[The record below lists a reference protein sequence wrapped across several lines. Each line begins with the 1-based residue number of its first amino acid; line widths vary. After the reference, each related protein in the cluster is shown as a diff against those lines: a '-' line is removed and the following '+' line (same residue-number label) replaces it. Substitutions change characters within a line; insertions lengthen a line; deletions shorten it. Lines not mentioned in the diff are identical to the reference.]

1 MVESWGSTRPLIT
14 STGLFWLSER
24 GRLKLAPAADKH
36 LQKTYVLQSPSCCL
50 ADSLRFLSAR
60 KRGTVKIRLRFGIAL
75 LSVLSAFAASTAA
88 MTLGPGARPWSLDG
102 QMAFVR
108 MPSLETSAVTAIA
121 QDRQGFLWFGT
132 QSNLLRWDGYQLRT
146 YARNPDTAGSL
157 PDNYIRS
164 LLVDDRGQL
173 WVGTNSGGLSR
184 YDPQTDGF
192 ISFPVGANG
201 TSDGTI
207 SVLISDH
214 HGGLWIGTGH
224 GIDHL
229 DGATGRIDPP
239 DASLPRENITALL
252 LDRAG
257 TLWVGTRKGLLRRTQ
272 VDGQFQPY
280 PLAAPEGPAP
290 VIRALYEDRAGRIWI
305 GIDLNGVFILEP
317 GTDTPRRLLEAPG
330 SSRPLIDNISTIRE
344 VDKSEV
350 WLGTAE
356 SGIVRVDTTNWR
368 VVREQHDL
376 TRSRSLPSNQIDS
389 LFLDRAGMMWVGTRV
404 ALSKV
409 NPRQHLIQTFY
420 GGSTPGLLM
429 KADAPSSML
438 ALPDGRVWLG
448 LVGGGVEIVD
458 PVAGPVG
465 MIHAALDDPDRALT
479 NAQVI
484 AMARWEDGS
493 IFLGTAA
500 GLYRASPDGSS
511 LVRVQ
516 VPTQSKTVDVRAL
529 LVADGHLW
537 LGGLDGLS
545 ELDVLPGGA
554 LGLQRRWDKELG
566 DPRVRTVVKGRDAGI
581 WIGTSSG
588 VAHVDSATGEVT
600 RLTNDPRNRNLLP
613 GGYIS
618 SMLIDRKGRLWVA
631 TFGRGIEVEQSH
643 DAGGQPIFRRLTQSD
658 GLPQNSVDALLQDID
673 GNIWASTDGG
683 LARIELDS
691 LAIRA
696 FRTEQG
702 VGIDGFFTAD
712 AAATPAGDLLF
723 GGLNGLIV
731 VHPERLT
738 ATAEAAP
745 IVVTDVRVGGRNLA
759 PTQSLL
765 SSGLTVGSQDR
776 SLAIEFAALD
786 FTDPELQRYSYR
798 LQGFDK
804 DWLET
809 PTSRRLAS
817 YTNLPAGNYVLQL
830 RSAAAGS
837 GWSTPLDLAVHVQPA
852 WYEYGLA
859 RALAAVIVLLL
870 IVGFVHMRTR
880 LLRRRQSE
888 LESIVAERTA
898 ELERNQGILKSMAY
912 LDVLTGLPNRR
923 AFDDDLRRFIAECER
938 GQGDF
943 ALLLIDLDGFKAI
956 NDTVG
961 HGAGDAVLVEVAG
974 RLRTLIRETDVAARM
989 GGDEFC
995 VILANPRNTAAVD
1008 SACARII
1015 KKLGDP
1021 IVLADR
1027 TVVIG
1032 ASIGVATV
1040 PHGRV
1045 TKPDE
1050 LHKSADT
1057 ALYEAKRGGRNTWRW
1072 DNSSAVSA
1080 TATGSWKRSM
1090 TKLARLK

>member
-1 MVESWGSTRPLIT
+1 M
-14 STGLFWLSER
+14 
-24 GRLKLAPAADKH
+24 
-36 LQKTYVLQSPSCCL
+36 
-50 ADSLRFLSAR
+50 
-60 KRGTVKIRLRFGIAL
+60 KIRLQIGIAL
-75 LSVLSAFAASTAA
+75 MSVLSPFAAATPAA
-88 MTLGPGARPWSLDG
+88 NSGSGARPWSLDG

-108 MPSLETSAVTAIA
+108 MASLETSAVTAIA
-121 QDRQGFLWFGT
+121 QDTQGFLWFGT
-132 QSNLLRWDGYQLRT
+132 QSNLLRWDGYRLHT
-146 YARNPDTAGSL
+146 YARNPDAAGSL
-157 PDNYIRS
+157 PDNFVRS

-192 ISFPVGANG
+192 VSFPVGANG

-207 SVLISDH
+207 SVLISDRR
-214 HGGLWIGTGH
+214 GGLWIGTGH

-239 DASLPRENITALL
+239 DANLPRDTITALL
-252 LDRAG
+252 LDHAG
-257 TLWVGTRKGLLRRTQ
+257 TLWAGTRKGLLRRAR
-272 VDGQFQPY
+272 VDSQFLPY
-280 PLAAPEGPAP
+280 PLPGPEGPAP
-290 VIRALYEDRAGRIWI
+290 VIRALHEDKAGRIWI
-305 GIDLNGVFILEP
+305 GMDLNGAFILEP

-330 SSRPLIDNISTIRE
+330 SGRPLIDNISAFCE

-356 SGIVRVDTTNWR
+356 SGIVRVDTTSWKI
-368 VVREQHDL
+368 VHEQRDL

-389 LFLDRAGMMWVGTRV
+389 LFLDRGGMMWVGTRTV
-404 ALSKV
+404 LSNI
-409 NPRQHLIQTFY
+409 NPRQHLIQNFY
-420 GGSTPGLLM
+420 GGSAPSLLIR
-429 KADAPSSML
+429 ADAVSSML
-438 ALPDGRVWLG
+438 ALPDGRVWLA

-465 MIHAALDDPDRALT
+465 MIRSATDHPDRALP

-500 GLYRASPDGSS
+500 GLYRAGPDGRS
-511 LVRVQ
+511 LERLQ
-516 VPTQSKTVDVRAL
+516 VPTQSKTLDVRAL

-581 WIGTSSG
+581 WIGTTSG
-588 VAHVDSATGEVT
+588 VAHVEPATGEVT
-600 RLTNDPRNRNLLP
+600 HLANDPRNPSLLP
-613 GGYIS
+613 GGYVS
-618 SMLIDRKGRLWVA
+618 SILIDRKGRLWVA
-631 TFGRGIEVEQSH
+631 TFGRGIQVEQSH
-643 DAGGQPIFRRLTQSD
+643 DAGGRPIFRRLTQSD
-658 GLPQNSVDALLQDID
+658 GLPQNSVDAMLQDFD

-702 VGIDGFFTAD
+702 VGIDGFFTGD
-712 AAATPAGDLLF
+712 AATTPAGDLLF

-738 ATAEAAP
+738 AAAEAAP

-759 PTQSLL
+759 PSQSLL
-765 SSGLTVGSQDR
+765 SSGLTVGFQDR

-809 PTSRRLAS
+809 PMSRRVAS
-817 YTNLPAGNYVLQL
+817 YTNLPPGDYILHL

-837 GWSTPLDLAVHVQPA
+837 GWSTPLDVAVHVQPA
-852 WYEYGLA
+852 WYEYGVA
-859 RALAAVIVLLL
+859 RALAAIIVLLL
-870 IVGFVHMRTR
+870 IVGFVQMRTT
-880 LLRRRQSE
+880 LLRRRQRE

-898 ELERNQGILKSMAY
+898 QLQRNQENLKSMAY

-923 AFDDDLRRFIAECER
+923 AFNDDLRRFIAECER

-974 RLRTLIRETDVAARM
+974 RLRTLIRETDLAARL

-995 VILANPRNTAAVD
+995 VILAQPRDTAAVD

-1015 KKLGDP
+1015 KKLNEP
-1021 IVLADR
+1021 MVLADR
-1027 TVVIG
+1027 VVVIG
-1032 ASIGVATV
+1032 ASIGVAKV
-1040 PHGRV
+1040 PGER
-1045 TKPDE
+1045 TTTPDE
-1050 LHKSADT
+1050 LHKAADM
-1057 ALYEAKRGGRNTWRW
+1057 ALYEAKRAGRNTWRW
-1072 DNSSAVSA
+1072 HNSSAAS
-1080 TATGSWKRSM
+1080 TATTSSWKRFA
-1090 TKLARLK
+1090 TKRAS

>member
-1 MVESWGSTRPLIT
+1 
-14 STGLFWLSER
+14 
-24 GRLKLAPAADKH
+24 
-36 LQKTYVLQSPSCCL
+36 
-50 ADSLRFLSAR
+50 
-60 KRGTVKIRLRFGIAL
+60 VKIRLQIGIAL
-75 LSVLSAFAASTAA
+75 MSVLSPFAAATAA
-88 MTLGPGARPWSLDG
+88 DNSGSDARPWLLNG

-108 MPSLETSAVTAIA
+108 MASLETSAVTSIA
-121 QDRQGFLWFGT
+121 QDMQGFLWFGT
-132 QSNLLRWDGYQLRT
+132 QSNLLRWDGYRLHT
-146 YARNPDTAGSL
+146 YARNPDAAGSL
-157 PDNYIRS
+157 PDNFIRS

-192 ISFPVGANG
+192 VSFPVGANG

-207 SVLISDH
+207 SALISDRR
-214 HGGLWIGTGH
+214 GGLWIGTGH

-239 DASLPRENITALL
+239 VANRARDTITALL

-257 TLWVGTRKGLLRRTQ
+257 TLWAGTRKGLLRRART
-272 VDGQFQPY
+272 DSQFLPY
-280 PLAAPEGPAP
+280 PLPAPDGPAP
-290 VIRALYEDRAGRIWI
+290 VIRALHEDKAGRIWI
-305 GIDLNGVFILEP
+305 GVDLDGAFILEP
-317 GTDTPRRLLEAPG
+317 GTDTLRRLLEVSG
-330 SSRPLIDNISTIRE
+330 SGRPLIDNISAICE

-356 SGIVRVDTTNWR
+356 GGIVRVDTTSWKI
-368 VVREQHDL
+368 VREQHDL

-389 LFLDRAGMMWVGTRV
+389 LFLDRGGMMWVGTRSV
-404 ALSKV
+404 LSNV
-409 NPRQHLIQTFY
+409 NPRQHLIQSFY
-420 GGSTPGLLM
+420 GGSAPGLLIR
-429 KADAPSSML
+429 ADTVSSML
-438 ALPDGRVWLG
+438 ALPDGRVWLA

-465 MIHAALDDPDRALT
+465 MIRSAPHRPDRALP

-484 AMARWEDGS
+484 AMARWEDGN

-500 GLYRASPDGSS
+500 GLYRAGPDGRSVER
-511 LVRVQ
+511 LQ
-516 VPTQSKTVDVRAL
+516 VPTQSKTLDVRAL
-529 LVADGHLW
+529 LVAEGHLW

-554 LGLQRRWDKELG
+554 LALQRRWDKELG
-566 DPRVRTVVKGRDAGI
+566 DPRVRTVVKGRDTGI
-581 WIGTSSG
+581 WIGTTSG
-588 VAHVDSATGEVT
+588 VAHVEPATGEVT
-600 RLTNDPRNRNLLP
+600 HLTNDPKNPSLLP
-613 GGYIS
+613 GGYVS

-631 TFGRGIEVEQSH
+631 TFGRGIQVEQSH
-643 DAGGQPIFRRLTQSD
+643 DAGGRPIFRRLTQSD
-658 GLPQNSVDALLQDID
+658 GLPQNSVDALLQDFN

-702 VGIDGFFTAD
+702 VGIDGFFTGD
-712 AAATPAGDLLF
+712 AATTPAGDLLF

-738 ATAEAAP
+738 AAAEAVP

-759 PTQSLL
+759 PSQSLL
-765 SSGLTVGSQDR
+765 SSGLTVGFQDR

-786 FTDPELQRYSYR
+786 FTDPDLQRYSYR

-809 PTSRRLAS
+809 PTSRRVAS
-817 YTNLPAGNYVLQL
+817 YTNLPPGDYILQL

-837 GWSTPLDLAVHVQPA
+837 GWSTPLDVAVHVQPA
-852 WYEYGLA
+852 WYEYGVA
-859 RALAAVIVLLL
+859 RALAAIIVLLL
-870 IVGFVHMRTR
+870 IVGFVQMRTT
-880 LLRRRQSE
+880 LLRHRQRE

-898 ELERNQGILKSMAY
+898 QLQRNQEDLKSMAY

-923 AFDDDLRRFIAECER
+923 AFNDDLRRFIAECER
-938 GQGDF
+938 GHGDF
-943 ALLLIDLDGFKAI
+943 ALLLIDLDGFKSI
-956 NDTVG
+956 NDSVG

-974 RLRTLIRETDVAARM
+974 RLRTLIRETDLAARL

-995 VILANPRNTAAVD
+995 VVLAQPRDTAAVD

-1015 KKLGDP
+1015 KKLNEP

-1027 TVVIG
+1027 VVVIG
-1032 ASIGVATV
+1032 ASIGVAKV
-1040 PHGRV
+1040 PGER
-1045 TKPDE
+1045 TTTPDE
-1050 LHKSADT
+1050 LHKAADM
-1057 ALYEAKRGGRNTWRW
+1057 ALYEAKRAGRNTWRW
-1072 DNSSAVSA
+1072 DNSSAASAATTSSWKLSA
-1080 TATGSWKRSM
+1080 TKRAS
-1090 TKLARLK
+1090 

>member
-1 MVESWGSTRPLIT
+1 
-14 STGLFWLSER
+14 
-24 GRLKLAPAADKH
+24 
-36 LQKTYVLQSPSCCL
+36 
-50 ADSLRFLSAR
+50 
-60 KRGTVKIRLRFGIAL
+60 VKILLQIGIAL
-75 LSVLSAFAASTAA
+75 MSVLSPFAAATAA
-88 MTLGPGARPWSLDG
+88 ANSGSGARPWSLDG

-108 MPSLETSAVTAIA
+108 MASLETSAVTAIA
-121 QDRQGFLWFGT
+121 QDTQGFLWFGT
-132 QSNLLRWDGYQLRT
+132 QSNLLRWDGYQLHT
-146 YARNPDTAGSL
+146 YARNPDAAGSL
-157 PDNYIRS
+157 PDNFIRS

-173 WVGTNSGGLSR
+173 WVGTNSGGLSQ

-192 ISFPVGANG
+192 VSFPVGANG

-207 SVLISDH
+207 SVLISDRR
-214 HGGLWIGTGH
+214 GGLWIGTGH

-239 DASLPRENITALL
+239 DANLPRDTITALL
-252 LDRAG
+252 LDHAG
-257 TLWVGTRKGLLRRTQ
+257 TLWAGTRKGLLRRAR
-272 VDGQFQPY
+272 VDSHFLPY
-280 PLAAPEGPAP
+280 PLPAPEGPAP
-290 VIRALYEDRAGRIWI
+290 IIRALHEDKAGRIWI
-305 GIDLNGVFILEP
+305 GIELNGALILEP
-317 GTDTPRRLLEAPG
+317 GTDTLRRLLEAPG
-330 SSRPLIDNISTIRE
+330 SGRPLIDNISAISE

-356 SGIVRVDTTNWR
+356 SGIVRVDTTSWKI
-368 VVREQHDL
+368 VREQRDL

-389 LFLDRAGMMWVGTRV
+389 LFLDRGGMMWVGTRT
-404 ALSKV
+404 ALSNV

-420 GGSTPGLLM
+420 GGSAPGLLIR
-429 KADAPSSML
+429 ADAVSSML
-438 ALPDGRVWLG
+438 ALPDGRVWLA

-465 MIHAALDDPDRALT
+465 MIRSAPDHPDRALP

-500 GLYRASPDGSS
+500 GLYRAGPDGRS
-511 LVRVQ
+511 LERLQ
-516 VPTQSKTVDVRAL
+516 VPTQSKILNVRAL

-581 WIGTSSG
+581 WIGTASG
-588 VAHVDSATGEVT
+588 VAHVEPATGEVT
-600 RLTNDPRNRNLLP
+600 HLTNDPRNPSLLP
-613 GGYIS
+613 GGYVS
-618 SMLIDRKGRLWVA
+618 SMLIDRKGQLWVA
-631 TFGRGIEVEQSH
+631 TFGRGIQVEQSH
-643 DAGGQPIFRRLTQSD
+643 DAGGRPIFRRLTQSD
-658 GLPQNSVDALLQDID
+658 GLPQNSVDALLQDFD

-683 LARIELDS
+683 LARIELGS

-702 VGIDGFFTAD
+702 VGIDGFFTGD
-712 AAATPAGDLLF
+712 AATTPAGDLLF

-738 ATAEAAP
+738 AAAEAAP

-759 PTQSLL
+759 PSQSLL
-765 SSGLTVGSQDR
+765 SSGLTVGFQDR

-809 PTSRRLAS
+809 PTSRRVAS
-817 YTNLPAGNYVLQL
+817 YTNLPPGDYILHL

-837 GWSTPLDLAVHVQPA
+837 GWSTPLDVAVHVQPA
-852 WYEYGLA
+852 WYEYGVA
-859 RALAAVIVLLL
+859 RALAAIIVLLL
-870 IVGFVHMRTR
+870 IVGFVQMRTT
-880 LLRRRQSE
+880 LLRRRQRE

-898 ELERNQGILKSMAY
+898 QLQRNQENLKSMAY

-923 AFDDDLRRFIAECER
+923 AFNDDLRRFIAECER

-974 RLRTLIRETDVAARM
+974 RLRTLIRETDLAARL

-995 VILANPRNTAAVD
+995 VILAQPRDTAAVD

-1015 KKLGDP
+1015 KKLNEP
-1021 IVLADR
+1021 MVLADR
-1027 TVVIG
+1027 VVVIG
-1032 ASIGVATV
+1032 ASIGVAKV
-1040 PHGRV
+1040 PGER
-1045 TKPDE
+1045 TTTPDE
-1050 LHKSADT
+1050 LHKAADI
-1057 ALYEAKRGGRNTWRW
+1057 ALYEAKRAGRNTWRW
-1072 DNSSAVSA
+1072 HDSSVAS
-1080 TATGSWKRSM
+1080 TATTSSWKRLA
-1090 TKLARLK
+1090 TKRAS

>member
-1 MVESWGSTRPLIT
+1 M
-14 STGLFWLSER
+14 
-24 GRLKLAPAADKH
+24 
-36 LQKTYVLQSPSCCL
+36 
-50 ADSLRFLSAR
+50 
-60 KRGTVKIRLRFGIAL
+60 
-75 LSVLSAFAASTAA
+75 SVLSSFAAAA
-88 MTLGPGARPWSLDG
+88 GAQNSGSGARPWSLDG
-102 QMAFVR
+102 QIAFVR
-108 MPSLETSAVTAIA
+108 MASLETSAVTAIA
-121 QDRQGFLWFGT
+121 QDTQGFLWFGT
-132 QSNLLRWDGYQLRT
+132 QSNLLRWDGYTLHT
-146 YARNPDTAGSL
+146 YARNPDAAGSL
-157 PDNYIRS
+157 PDNFIRG
-164 LLVDDRGQL
+164 LLVDDHGQL

-192 ISFPVGANG
+192 VSFPVGANG
-201 TSDGTI
+201 TSDGRI
-207 SVLISDH
+207 SALISDRR
-214 HGGLWIGTGH
+214 GGLWIGTGH
-224 GIDHL
+224 GIDHM

-239 DASLPRENITALL
+239 DAHLPRVAITTLL
-252 LDRAG
+252 LDHAG
-257 TLWVGTRKGLLRRTQ
+257 TLWAGTRQGLLRRAR
-272 VDGQFQPY
+272 VDSQFLPY
-280 PLAAPEGPAP
+280 PLSAPEGPAP
-290 VIRALYEDRAGRIWI
+290 VIRALHEDKAGRIWI
-305 GIDLNGVFILEP
+305 GIDLNGAFILEP
-317 GTDTPRRLLEAPG
+317 GIDTPRRLLEAPG
-330 SSRPLIDNISTIRE
+330 SSRPLIDNISAICD

-356 SGIVRVDTTNWR
+356 SGIVRVDTTSWKI
-368 VVREQHDL
+368 VREQRDL
-376 TRSRSLPSNQIDS
+376 TRPRSLPSNQIDS
-389 LFLDRAGMMWVGTRV
+389 LFLDRGGMMWVGTRSV
-404 ALSKV
+404 LSNV
-409 NPRQHLIQTFY
+409 DPHQHLIQNFY
-420 GGSTPGLLM
+420 GGSAPGLLIQ
-429 KADAPSSML
+429 ADSVSSML
-438 ALPDGRVWLG
+438 ALPDGRVWMA

-465 MIHAALDDPDRALT
+465 MIRSATDHPESALP

-500 GLYRASPDGSS
+500 GLYRAGPDGRS
-511 LVRVQ
+511 LERLQ
-516 VPTQSKTVDVRAL
+516 VPTQSNTLDVRAL

-545 ELDVLPGGA
+545 ELNVLPGGA

-581 WIGTSSG
+581 WIGTTSG
-588 VAHVDSATGEVT
+588 VAHVEPATGEVT
-600 RLTNDPRNRNLLP
+600 QLTNDPRNSSLLP
-613 GGYIS
+613 GGYVS

-631 TFGRGIEVEQSH
+631 TFGRGIQVEQAH
-643 DAGGQPIFRRLTQSD
+643 DAGGRPIFRRLSQSD
-658 GLPQNSVDALLQDID
+658 GLPQNSVDALLQDFE

-702 VGIDGFFTAD
+702 VGIDGFFTGD
-712 AAATPAGDLLF
+712 AATTPGGDLLF
-723 GGLNGLIV
+723 GGLNGLVV

-745 IVVTDVRVGGRNLA
+745 IVVTEVRVGGRILA
-759 PTQSLL
+759 PSQSLL
-765 SSGLTVGSQDR
+765 RSGLTVGSQDR

-809 PTSRRLAS
+809 PTSRRVAS
-817 YTNLPAGNYVLQL
+817 YTNLPPGDYILRL

-837 GWSTPLDLAVHVQPA
+837 GWSTPLDVAVRVQPA

-859 RALAAVIVLLL
+859 RALAAIIVLLL
-870 IVGFVHMRTR
+870 IVGFVQMRTA
-880 LLRRRQSE
+880 LLRRRQRE

-898 ELERNQGILKSMAY
+898 QLQRNQESLKSMAY

-923 AFDDDLRRFIAECER
+923 AFDDGMRRFIAECER

-943 ALLLIDLDGFKAI
+943 ALLIIDLDGFKVI

-961 HGAGDAVLVEVAG
+961 HGAGDAVLVEVAA
-974 RLRTLIRETDVAARM
+974 RLRTLIRETDLASRV

-995 VILANPRNTAAVD
+995 VILAQPRDTAAVD

-1015 KKLGDP
+1015 KKLSEP

-1027 TVVIG
+1027 VVVIG
-1032 ASIGVATV
+1032 ASIGVARAPRERTA
-1040 PHGRV
+1040 
-1045 TKPDE
+1045 TPDE
-1050 LHKSADT
+1050 LHKCADM
-1057 ALYEAKRGGRNTWRW
+1057 ALYDAKRAGRNTWRW
-1072 DNSSAVSA
+1072 DD
-1080 TATGSWKRSM
+1080 RSRRIPCNELM
-1090 TKLARLK
+1090 EAIED

>member
-1 MVESWGSTRPLIT
+1 
-14 STGLFWLSER
+14 
-24 GRLKLAPAADKH
+24 
-36 LQKTYVLQSPSCCL
+36 
-50 ADSLRFLSAR
+50 
-60 KRGTVKIRLRFGIAL
+60 VKIRLQIGIAL
-75 LSVLSAFAASTAA
+75 MSVLCPFAAGAA
-88 MTLGPGARPWSLDG
+88 AVNSGSGARPWSLDG

-108 MPSLETSAVTAIA
+108 MASLETSAVTAIA
-121 QDRQGFLWFGT
+121 QDTQGFLWFGT
-132 QSNLLRWDGYQLRT
+132 QSNLLRWDGYRLHT
-146 YARNPDTAGSL
+146 YARNPDAAGSL
-157 PDNYIRS
+157 PDNFIRS

-173 WVGTNSGGLSR
+173 WVGSNSGGLSR

-192 ISFPVGANG
+192 ASFPVGANG

-214 HGGLWIGTGH
+214 RGGLWIGTGH

-239 DASLPRENITALL
+239 DANLPRDTITALL
-252 LDRAG
+252 LDHAG
-257 TLWVGTRKGLLRRTQ
+257 TLWIGTRKGLLRRAR
-272 VDGQFQPY
+272 VDSQFQPY
-280 PLAAPEGPAP
+280 PLPAPEGPAP
-290 VIRALYEDRAGRIWI
+290 VIRALHEDKAGRIWI
-305 GIDLNGVFILEP
+305 GIDLNGAFIIEP

-330 SSRPLIDNISTIRE
+330 SGRPLIDNISTICE
-344 VDKSEV
+344 VDESEV

-356 SGIVRVDTTNWR
+356 SGIVRVDTTSWKI
-368 VVREQHDL
+368 VREQRDL

-389 LFLDRAGMMWVGTRV
+389 LFLDRGGMMWVGTRV
-404 ALSKV
+404 VLSNV

-420 GGSTPGLLM
+420 GGSTPGLLIR
-429 KADAPSSML
+429 ADAVSSML
-438 ALPDGRVWLG
+438 VLPDGRVWLA

-465 MIHAALDDPDRALT
+465 MIRSAPDNPDRALP

-500 GLYRASPDGSS
+500 GLYRAGLDGRS

-516 VPTQSKTVDVRAL
+516 VPTQSKTLDVRAL

-566 DPRVRTVVKGRDAGI
+566 DPRVRTVVQGPGASI
-581 WIGTSSG
+581 WIGTTSG

-600 RLTNDPRNRNLLP
+600 RLRNDPRNRSLLP
-613 GGYIS
+613 GGYVS

-631 TFGRGIEVEQSH
+631 TFGRGIQVEQSL
-643 DAGGQPIFRRLTQSD
+643 DAGGRPIFRRLTQSD
-658 GLPQNSVDALLQDID
+658 GLPQNSVDALLQDFD

-691 LAIRA
+691 LAIRE

-702 VGIDGFFTAD
+702 VGIDGFFTGD
-712 AAATPAGDLLF
+712 AATTPAGDLLF

-738 ATAEAAP
+738 AAAEEAP

-759 PTQSLL
+759 PSQSLL
-765 SSGLTVGSQDR
+765 GSGLTVGSQDR
-776 SLAIEFAALD
+776 SLAIEFAALN
-786 FTDPELQRYSYR
+786 FADPELQRYSYR

-809 PTSRRLAS
+809 PASRRVAS
-817 YTNLPAGNYVLQL
+817 YTNLPPGDYVLQL
-830 RSAAAGS
+830 RSAVAGS

-852 WYEYGLA
+852 WYEYGVA
-859 RALAAVIVLLL
+859 RALAAIIVLLL
-870 IVGFVHMRTR
+870 IVGFVQMRTT
-880 LLRRRQSE
+880 LLRRRQRE
-888 LESIVAERTA
+888 LESIVAQRTA
-898 ELERNQGILKSMAY
+898 QLQLNQENLKNMAY

-923 AFDDDLRRFIAECER
+923 AFNDDLRRFIAECGR

-974 RLRTLIRETDVAARM
+974 RLRTLIRETDVAARL

-995 VILANPRNTAAVD
+995 VLLAQPRDTAAVD

-1015 KKLGDP
+1015 KRLSDP

-1027 TVVIG
+1027 IVVIG
-1032 ASIGVATV
+1032 ASIGVAKV
-1040 PHGRV
+1040 PRERA
-1045 TKPDE
+1045 TTPDE
-1050 LHKSADT
+1050 LHKAADM

-1080 TATGSWKRSM
+1080 STTSSWKRPA
-1090 TKLARLK
+1090 TKLAS

>member
-1 MVESWGSTRPLIT
+1 M
-14 STGLFWLSER
+14 
-24 GRLKLAPAADKH
+24 
-36 LQKTYVLQSPSCCL
+36 
-50 ADSLRFLSAR
+50 
-60 KRGTVKIRLRFGIAL
+60 KIRLQIGIAL
-75 LSVLSAFAASTAA
+75 MSVLSPFAAATPAA
-88 MTLGPGARPWSLDG
+88 NSGSGARPWSLDG

-108 MPSLETSAVTAIA
+108 MASLETSAVTAIA
-121 QDRQGFLWFGT
+121 QDTQGFLWFGT
-132 QSNLLRWDGYQLRT
+132 QSNLLRWDGYRLHT
-146 YARNPDTAGSL
+146 YARNPDAAGSL
-157 PDNYIRS
+157 PDNFIRS

-192 ISFPVGANG
+192 VSFPVGANG

-207 SVLISDH
+207 SVLISDRR
-214 HGGLWIGTGH
+214 GGLWIGTGH

-239 DASLPRENITALL
+239 DANLPRDTITALL
-252 LDRAG
+252 LDHAG
-257 TLWVGTRKGLLRRTQ
+257 TLWAGTRKGLLRRAR
-272 VDGQFQPY
+272 VDSQFLPY
-280 PLAAPEGPAP
+280 PLPAPEGPAP
-290 VIRALYEDRAGRIWI
+290 VIRALHEDKAGRIWI
-305 GIDLNGVFILEP
+305 GMDLNGAFILEP
-317 GTDTPRRLLEAPG
+317 GTDTLRRLLEAPG
-330 SSRPLIDNISTIRE
+330 SGRPLIDNISAFCE

-356 SGIVRVDTTNWR
+356 SGIVRVDTTSWKI
-368 VVREQHDL
+368 VHEQRDL

-389 LFLDRAGMMWVGTRV
+389 LFLDRGGMMWVGTRTV
-404 ALSKV
+404 LSNV

-420 GGSTPGLLM
+420 GGSAPGLLIR
-429 KADAPSSML
+429 ADAVSSML
-438 ALPDGRVWLG
+438 ALPDGRVWLA

-465 MIHAALDDPDRALT
+465 MIRSAPDHPDRALP

-500 GLYRASPDGSS
+500 GLYRAGPDGRS
-511 LVRVQ
+511 LERLQ
-516 VPTQSKTVDVRAL
+516 VPTQSKTLDVRAL

-581 WIGTSSG
+581 WIGTTSG
-588 VAHVDSATGEVT
+588 VAHVEPATGEVT
-600 RLTNDPRNRNLLP
+600 HLTNDPRNPSLLP
-613 GGYIS
+613 GGYVS

-631 TFGRGIEVEQSH
+631 TFGRGIQVEQSH
-643 DAGGQPIFRRLTQSD
+643 DAGGRPIFRRLTQSD
-658 GLPQNSVDALLQDID
+658 GLPQNSVDALLQDFD

-702 VGIDGFFTAD
+702 VGIDGFFTGD
-712 AAATPAGDLLF
+712 AATTPAGDLLF

-738 ATAEAAP
+738 AAAEAAP
-745 IVVTDVRVGGRNLA
+745 IVVTDVRVGVRNLA
-759 PTQSLL
+759 PSQSLL
-765 SSGLTVGSQDR
+765 SSGLTVGFQDR

-809 PTSRRLAS
+809 PTSRRVAS
-817 YTNLPAGNYVLQL
+817 YTNLPPGDYILHL

-837 GWSTPLDLAVHVQPA
+837 GWSTPLDVAVHVQPA
-852 WYEYGLA
+852 WYEYGVA
-859 RALAAVIVLLL
+859 RALAAIIVLLL
-870 IVGFVHMRTR
+870 IVGLVQMRTT
-880 LLRRRQSE
+880 LLRRRQRE

-898 ELERNQGILKSMAY
+898 QLQRNQENLKSMAY

-923 AFDDDLRRFIAECER
+923 AFNDDLRRFIAECER

-974 RLRTLIRETDVAARM
+974 RLRTLIRETDLAARL

-995 VILANPRNTAAVD
+995 VILAQPRDTAAVD

-1015 KKLGDP
+1015 KKLNEP
-1021 IVLADR
+1021 MVLADR
-1027 TVVIG
+1027 VVVIG
-1032 ASIGVATV
+1032 ASIGVAKV
-1040 PHGRV
+1040 PGER
-1045 TKPDE
+1045 TTTPDE
-1050 LHKSADT
+1050 LHKAADM
-1057 ALYEAKRGGRNTWRW
+1057 ALYEAKRAGRNTWRW
-1072 DNSSAVSA
+1072 DNSSTASA
-1080 TATGSWKRSM
+1080 AMTSSWKRFA
-1090 TKLARLK
+1090 TKRAS

>member
-1 MVESWGSTRPLIT
+1 MFFNPQVPA
-14 STGLFWLSER
+14 F
-24 GRLKLAPAADKH
+24 RLHFA
-36 LQKTYVLQSPSCCL
+36 
-50 ADSLRFLSAR
+50 
-60 KRGTVKIRLRFGIAL
+60 IAL
-75 LSVLSAFAASTAA
+75 LSVLSAIGAGAGAANS
-88 MTLGPGARPWSLDG
+88 GSGARPWSLDG

-108 MPSLETSAVTAIA
+108 MASLETSAVTAIA
-121 QDRQGFLWFGT
+121 QDTQGFLWFGT

-146 YARNPDTAGSL
+146 YARNPDAAGSL
-157 PDNYIRS
+157 PDNFIRS

-173 WVGTNSGGLSR
+173 WVGSNSGGLSR

-192 ISFPVGANG
+192 TSFPVGPNG

-239 DASLPRENITALL
+239 DINLPRDTITALL
-252 LDRAG
+252 LDHAG
-257 TLWVGTRKGLLRRTQ
+257 TLWVGTRKGLLRRAR
-272 VDGQFQPY
+272 VDSQFQPY

-290 VIRALYEDRAGRIWI
+290 VIRALHEDKGARIWI
-305 GIDLNGVFILEP
+305 GIDLNGALILEP

-330 SSRPLIDNISTIRE
+330 KPLIDNISTICE

-350 WLGTAE
+350 WLGTADG
-356 SGIVRVDTTNWR
+356 GIVRVDTTSWR
-368 VVREQHDL
+368 IMREQRDL

-389 LFLDRAGMMWVGTRV
+389 LFLDRAGLMWVGTRV
-404 ALSKV
+404 VLSSV

-420 GGSTPGLLM
+420 AGSTPGLLIR
-429 KADAPSSML
+429 ADAVSSML
-438 ALPDGRVWLG
+438 ALPDGRVWLA

-458 PVAGPVG
+458 PIAGPIA
-465 MIHAALDDPDRALT
+465 MIHSAPDNPDGALPKAE
-479 NAQVI
+479 VI
-484 AMARWEDGS
+484 TMVRWEDGS

-500 GLYRASPDGSS
+500 GLYRAGPDGRS

-516 VPTQSKTVDVRAL
+516 VPTHSKTLDVRAL

-545 ELDVLPGGA
+545 MLDVLPGGA

-566 DPRVRTVVKGRDAGI
+566 DTRVRTVVKGRDTDI

-588 VAHVDSATGEVT
+588 VAHLESATGEVT
-600 RLTNDPRNRNLLP
+600 RLANDPRNRSLLP
-613 GGYIS
+613 GGYVS

-631 TFGRGIEVEQSH
+631 TFGRGIQVEQSH
-643 DAGGQPIFRRLTQSD
+643 DAGGNPIFRRLTQSD
-658 GLPQNSVDALLQDID
+658 GLPQNGVDALLQDFD

-683 LARIELDS
+683 LAHIELDS

-702 VGIDGFFTAD
+702 VGIDGFFTGD
-712 AAATPAGDLLF
+712 AVTTPAGDLLF
-723 GGLNGLIV
+723 GGLNGIVV
-731 VHPERLT
+731 VHPEHLS
-738 ATAEAAP
+738 AAAEAAP
-745 IVVTDVRVGGRNLA
+745 IVVTDVLVGGRNLA
-759 PTQSLL
+759 PSQSLL
-765 SSGLTVGSQDR
+765 SSGLTVGPQDR
-776 SLAIEFAALD
+776 SLEIEFAALD
-786 FTDPELQRYSYR
+786 FTDPDLRRYSYR
-798 LQGFDK
+798 LQGFNK
-804 DWLET
+804 DWLQT
-809 PTSRRLAS
+809 PTSRRVAS
-817 YTNLPAGNYVLQL
+817 YTNLPPGDYVLQL
-830 RSAAAGS
+830 RSAASGS
-837 GWSTPLDLAVHVQPA
+837 GWSTPLDVAVHVQPA
-852 WYEYGLA
+852 WYEYGVA

-870 IVGFVHMRTR
+870 IVGFVQMRTT
-880 LLRRRQSE
+880 LLRRRQIE
-888 LESIVAERTA
+888 LESIVAERTSQ
-898 ELERNQGILKSMAY
+898 LQLNQENLKSMAY

-923 AFDDDLRRFIAECER
+923 AFNDDLRRFIAECGR
-938 GQGDF
+938 GQADF

-956 NDTVG
+956 NDSVG
-961 HGAGDAVLVEVAG
+961 HGAGDAVLVEVAV
-974 RLRTLIRETDVAARM
+974 RLRTLLRETDLAARL

-995 VILANPRNTAAVD
+995 VILANPRDRAAVD

-1015 KKLGDP
+1015 KNLGDP

-1045 TKPDE
+1045 TTPDE
-1050 LHKSADT
+1050 LHKSADM

>member
-1 MVESWGSTRPLIT
+1 M
-14 STGLFWLSER
+14 
-24 GRLKLAPAADKH
+24 
-36 LQKTYVLQSPSCCL
+36 
-50 ADSLRFLSAR
+50 
-60 KRGTVKIRLRFGIAL
+60 KIRLQIGIAL
-75 LSVLSAFAASTAA
+75 MSVLSPFAAATGAA
-88 MTLGPGARPWSLDG
+88 NSGSGARPWSLDG

-108 MPSLETSAVTAIA
+108 MASLETSAVTAIA
-121 QDRQGFLWFGT
+121 QDTQGFLWFGT
-132 QSNLLRWDGYQLRT
+132 QSNLLRWDGYRLRT
-146 YARNPDTAGSL
+146 YARNPDAAGSL
-157 PDNYIRS
+157 PDNFIRS
-164 LLVDDRGQL
+164 LLVDDRGRL

-192 ISFPVGANG
+192 VSFPVGANG

-207 SVLISDH
+207 SVLISDDR
-214 HGGLWIGTGH
+214 GGLWIGTGH

-239 DASLPRENITALL
+239 DANLPRDTITALL
-252 LDRAG
+252 LDHAG
-257 TLWVGTRKGLLRRTQ
+257 TLWAGTRKGLLRRAR
-272 VDGQFQPY
+272 VDSHFLPY
-280 PLAAPEGPAP
+280 PLSAPEGPAP
-290 VIRALYEDRAGRIWI
+290 VIRALHEDKAGRIWI
-305 GIDLNGVFILEP
+305 GIDLNGAFIVEP

-330 SSRPLIDNISTIRE
+330 SGRPLIDNISAICE

-356 SGIVRVDTTNWR
+356 SGIVRVDTTSWKI
-368 VVREQHDL
+368 VREQRDL

-389 LFLDRAGMMWVGTRV
+389 LFLDRGGMMWVGTRS
-404 ALSKV
+404 ALSNV
-409 NPRQHLIQTFY
+409 NPRQRLIQNFY
-420 GGSTPGLLM
+420 GGSAPGLLIR
-429 KADAPSSML
+429 ADAVSSML
-438 ALPDGRVWLG
+438 ALPDGRVWLA

-465 MIHAALDDPDRALT
+465 MIRSATNHPDRSLP

-500 GLYRASPDGSS
+500 GLYRAGPDGRS
-511 LVRVQ
+511 LERLQ
-516 VPTQSKTVDVRAL
+516 LPTQSKTLDVRAL

-545 ELDVLPGGA
+545 EIDVLPGGA

-566 DPRVRTVVKGRDAGI
+566 DPRVRTMVKGRDAGI
-581 WIGTSSG
+581 WIGTTSG
-588 VAHVDSATGEVT
+588 VAHVEPATGKVT
-600 RLTNDPRNRNLLP
+600 HLTNDPRNPSLLP
-613 GGYIS
+613 GGYVS

-631 TFGRGIEVEQSH
+631 TFGRGIQVEQSH
-643 DAGGQPIFRRLTQSD
+643 DAGGRPIFRRLTQSD
-658 GLPQNSVDALLQDID
+658 GLPQNSVDDLLQDFD

-702 VGIDGFFTAD
+702 VGIDGFFTGD
-712 AAATPAGDLLF
+712 AATTPAGDLLF

-738 ATAEAAP
+738 AAAEAAP

-759 PTQSLL
+759 PSQSLL
-765 SSGLTVGSQDR
+765 SSGLTVGFQDR

-786 FTDPELQRYSYR
+786 FTDAELQRYSYR

-809 PTSRRLAS
+809 PTSRRVAS
-817 YTNLPAGNYVLQL
+817 YTNLPAGDYILHL
-830 RSAAAGS
+830 RSAAVGS
-837 GWSTPLDLAVHVQPA
+837 GWSTPLDVAVHVQPA
-852 WYEYGLA
+852 WYEYGVA
-859 RALAAVIVLLL
+859 RVLAAIMVLLL
-870 IVGFVHMRTR
+870 IVGFVRMRTT
-880 LLRRRQSE
+880 LLRRRQRE

-898 ELERNQGILKSMAY
+898 QLEQNQENLKSMAY

-923 AFDDDLRRFIAECER
+923 AFNDDLCRFIAQCAR

-974 RLRTLIRETDVAARM
+974 RLRTLIRETDLAARL

-995 VILANPRNTAAVD
+995 VVLAQPRDTAAVD

-1015 KKLGDP
+1015 KKLNEP

-1027 TVVIG
+1027 VVVIG
-1032 ASIGVATV
+1032 ASIGVAKV
-1040 PHGRV
+1040 PGER
-1045 TKPDE
+1045 TTTPDE
-1050 LHKSADT
+1050 LHKAADM
-1057 ALYEAKRGGRNTWRW
+1057 ALYDAKRAGRNTWRW
-1072 DNSSAVSA
+1072 DSSSAASAAMSSSWKGSA
-1080 TATGSWKRSM
+1080 TKRTS
-1090 TKLARLK
+1090 